1 MGYTVGKM
9 SLISEES
16 NLFAIVM
23 DSTSSTPTA
32 QLKEQGVSVVPLTV
46 RFGEEEYVDGE
57 TMLPDQ
63 FFARMAEYMP
73 QGLPKTSCPAPGKF
87 EQTFREVGEGCEG
100 VVCITISSGLSDTY
114 HSACMA
120 AEACAKDGIKVEVV
134 DSLAVTEANSM
145 MCEKAVRMRDEGAS
159 LADTAAHLREMAMRC
174 RTIVALDQ
182 LDNLVKG
189 GRIGKAAGVAAGL
202 LKLKPVLVLDKPDG
216 VVTTRSK
223 SRGVKGLLKDCAA
236 FVKEIEEQDGDCE
249 VRISQANAMERAKQF
264 EAAFD
269 EAGIAYNPEV
279 RWIGSVIGTYTGD
292 NGILITTCPK
302 SLL

>member
-1 MGYTVGKM
+1 M
-9 SLISEES
+9 
-16 NLFAIVM
+16 FAIVL
-23 DSTSSTPTA
+23 DSTSATPTA
-32 QLKEQGVSVVPLTV
+32 QLAEQGVTVVPLTV
-46 RFGEEEYVDGE
+46 RFGEEEYVDGQ
-57 TMLPDQ
+57 TMLPEQ
-63 FFARMAEYMP
+63 FFKRMNEYLP

-87 EQTFREVGEGCEG
+87 EQAFREAGKDCEG
-100 VVCITISSGLSDTY
+100 VLCITISSGLSDTH
-114 HSACMA
+114 HSATMA
-120 AEACAKDGIKVEVV
+120 ADACAKDGIKVEVV
-134 DSLAVTEANSM
+134 DSLGVVEVNSL
-145 MCEKAVRMRDEGAS
+145 MCEKALRMREAGAS
-159 LADTAAHLREMAMRC
+159 LAETAEHMRKMAMKC

-216 VVTTRSK
+216 VVETASK

-236 FVKEIEEQDGDCE
+236 FVQRIEGEDGPCE
-249 VRISQANAMERAKQF
+249 VRISQANAHERAEQF
-264 EAAFD
+264 KAAFD

-302 SLL
+302 DLL